1 MAAGAVPVKE
11 SVGAALR
18 FVRENWRFVVTVAGI
33 FAAASTLLALI
44 TLSQPALCIVT
55 MVANGIVQAVCYGAF
70 TTAALFGAGQ
80 VRARVALDGWR
91 VWSSMVIAGFFM
103 FIIMFVVFMVVSMV
117 LLTGPLAS
125 YIGDLQSAGSDQQRV
140 IEILTRIGQEQPGP
154 LLLAMLFV
162 GVIWLALTSRLY
174 LAAPASVEAGRTL
187 TFETWKWTQGAV
199 LGISWARLMLLI
211 PAYILMFAL
220 TTLLGRLFGFDMLD
234 AGSLQAAVR
243 ANPVGL
249 IVFEFVSSF
258 VVSALFVSLE
268 AGLSAYLYRGLK
280 PASAPNATPPSAV

>member
-18 FVRENWRFVVTVAGI
+18 FVRENWRFVGTVAGI
-33 FAAASTLLALI
+33 FAAVSTLLALV
-44 TLSQPALCIVT
+44 TLSQPALGIVT
-55 MVANGIVQAVCYGAF
+55 MVANGIVQALCYGAL
-70 TTAALFGAGQ
+70 TTAALLGVAQ
-80 VRARVALDGWR
+80 VRSRVALDGWR
-91 VWSSMVIAGFFM
+91 VWSSMVIVGFFM
-103 FIIMFVVFMVVSMV
+103 FIVMFAVFMVVGMA
-117 LLTGPLAS
+117 LFAGPLAS
-125 YIGDLQSAGSDQQRV
+125 YIGDLQGAGADEQRV
-140 IEILTRIGQEQPGP
+140 MEILTRVSQEQPGP

-162 GVIWLALTSRLY
+162 GAIWLVLTSRLY

-211 PAYILMFAL
+211 PAYVLMFAV
-220 TTLLGRLFGFDMLD
+220 TTLLGRFFGFDMLN
-234 AGSLQAAVR
+234 AASLQEAVR

-258 VVSALFVSLE
+258 VVSALYASLE

-280 PASAPNATPPSAV
+280 PANATPPRAAV

>member
-44 TLSQPALCIVT
+44 TLSQPALGIVT
-55 MVANGIVQAVCYGAF
+55 MVANGIVQAFCYAAF
-70 TTAALFGAGQ
+70 TTGALVGAGQ
-80 VRARVALDGWR
+80 VRSRVAIDGWR
-91 VWSSMVIAGFFM
+91 VWSSMVIVGFFM
-103 FIIMFVVFMVVSMV
+103 FIVMFVVFMVVGMV
-117 LLTGPLAS
+117 LLAGPLAS
-125 YIGDLQSAGSDQQRV
+125 YIGDLQDAGPDQQQV
-140 IEILTRIGQEQPGP
+140 MQILTRISQEQPGA
-154 LLLAMLFV
+154 LLMAMLFV
-162 GVIWLALTSRLY
+162 GAIWLVLTSRLY

-187 TFETWKWTQGAV
+187 TFETWKWTEGAV

-211 PAYILMFAL
+211 PAYVLMFAV
-220 TTLLGRLFGFDMLD
+220 TTLLGRAFGFDMLD
-234 AGSLQAAVR
+234 ASSLQSAVR
-243 ANPVGL
+243 ANLVGL

-258 VVSALFVSLE
+258 VVSALYASLE

-280 PASAPNATPPSAV
+280 PSNAPIVSPPSAA